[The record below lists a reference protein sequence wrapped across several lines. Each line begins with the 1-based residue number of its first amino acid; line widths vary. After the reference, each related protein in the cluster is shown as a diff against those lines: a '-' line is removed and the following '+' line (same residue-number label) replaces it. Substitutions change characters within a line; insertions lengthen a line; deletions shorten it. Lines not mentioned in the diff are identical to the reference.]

1 MSTPPA
7 RAPRRGNAILI
18 ALVALVVL
26 AILSTGAVMSA
37 TQEFRAGRNSLVE
50 QRALAVA
57 EYGLNQEVVSW
68 NDSVTLAAVK
78 ALAIGSVDSSHV
90 FALNGDSARVAV
102 TRLST
107 VNFLVSSTGRAGNG
121 SNQLEAQRQTQLL
134 MKVLSSATA
143 SAYRPSGALTINGD
157 LKMKGNASL
166 SGSNST
172 PAGWSNCP
180 LPAPADANALV
191 LPTSADAEIQ
201 KPQNVVGGILRSPS
215 AADSLSYT
223 QFGDDTWAS
232 LVARAAVTVNAGS
245 PNPAPVGTTTAC
257 TPTST
262 NWGEPR
268 RSGSYVAGCTGYFPV
283 IYVPGDIELST
294 GRGQGVLLVGGKLKL
309 KGNFTWVGLVVVKKE
324 LDQESGTASITGAI
338 VNRNTS
344 NNETDL
350 TGAISINYSSCALD
364 AVLASTSTTVSRV
377 TQRSW
382 MQLF

>member
-134 MKVLSSATA
+134 MKVLSSASA
-143 SAYRPSGALTINGD
+143 SSYRPSGALIINGD
-157 LKMKGNASL
+157 LVMKGNATL
-166 SGSNST
+166 SGSNGT

-180 LPAPADANALV
+180 QPAPADANALV

-201 KPQNVVGGILRSPS
+201 VPQNVVGGILRSPS
-215 AADSLSYT
+215 ATDSLSYT

-294 GRGQGVLLVGGKLKL
+294 GRGQGVLLVRGKLKL

-364 AVLASTSTTVSRV
+364 AVLASTSTTVSRA